1 MPMAMQDTGTGLWH
15 PEGVKLCRCGDGR
28 WLDVESPVVALP
40 ATLYETLGSP
50 RGLCWKLGL
59 CAFCCSAFTREE
71 MAGSL

>member
-1 MPMAMQDTGTGLWH
+1 MQVWRWEMVG
-15 PEGVKLCRCGDGR
+15 CRATI
-28 WLDVESPVVALP
+28 SVVALP